1 VGDFLLLSLSYFLLY
16 TTLVKPHP
24 YHIASFVR
32 FCEFNCHYANTG
44 VLTYSNSITSAFCR
58 IRFKKLI
65 GFHCTLYT
73 SKIIVFQQKLNQ
85 QSEIR
90 RNSLHSDQFRKFLAR
105 IKKFSSFRRQQAD
118 GTRSFVALIWLA
130 NEIFTPICCLSDS
143 IPIMPLPCWCI
154 AQ

>member
-1 VGDFLLLSLSYFLLY
+1 LIFTRVVVLRLYCYCFGNTYKSHYKSHYSCRCKVIKWVIFLLLSLSYFLLY

-44 VLTYSNSITSAFCR
+44 VLTYSNSITSAFCK

-73 SKIIVFQQKLNQ
+73 SKIIVFHQKLK
-85 QSEIR
+85 QSESVPKIFDR
-90 RNSLHSDQFRKFLAR
+90 LAYYEL
-105 IKKFSSFRRQQAD
+105 KSSQVLELEEAT
-118 GTRSFVALIWLA
+118 G
-130 NEIFTPICCLSDS
+130 
-143 IPIMPLPCWCI
+143 
-154 AQ
+154 